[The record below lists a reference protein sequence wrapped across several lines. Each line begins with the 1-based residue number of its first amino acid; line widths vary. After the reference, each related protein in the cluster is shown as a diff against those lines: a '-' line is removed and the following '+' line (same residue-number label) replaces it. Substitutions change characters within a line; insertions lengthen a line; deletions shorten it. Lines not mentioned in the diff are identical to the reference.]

1 MQENYFTVH
10 PSKINQNNFSLSKKE
25 SNHFLKSRRG
35 KIHEEIWVLDGVGTA
50 YHACVKANDHN
61 YVKGTIIDSFSN
73 YGESKL
79 NINLI
84 IGLIKGHRMD
94 MVFEKA
100 TELGVKSIQPL
111 LVDHCIKNKLN
122 LKRAEEIIISAAKQT
137 GRSFFPKV
145 YEPTNLQTWLL
156 NHHEGSSFACHI
168 NGKKS
173 INDLVDNDN
182 SVISIIIGPE
192 GDFSKQEL
200 NQFKEAKIELVNL
213 SSRRLRSESAAIVSI
228 ANVIQIMEK

>member
-10 PSKINQNNFSLSKKE
+10 PSKINQNNFSLSKTE
-25 SNHFLKSRRG
+25 SNHFLKS
-35 KIHEEIWVLDGVGTA
+35 ID
-50 YHACVKANDHN
+50 DQ
-61 YVKGTIIDSFSN
+61 YVTGITIDSFPN
-73 YGESKL
+73 YGEPKP
-79 NINLI
+79 IVNLI
-84 IGLIKGHRMD
+84 IGLIKGSRMD
-94 MVFEKA
+94 MAFEKA

-145 YEPTNLQTWLL
+145 YEPTSLQTWLL

-182 SVISIIIGPE
+182 SVINIIIGPE
-192 GDFSKQEL
+192 GDFRQEL
-200 NQFKEAKIELVNL
+200 NQFQEAKIELVNL

>member
-1 MQENYFTVH
+1 MSDYRQ
-10 PSKINQNNFSLSKKE
+10 SL
-25 SNHFLKSRRG
+25 FF
-35 KIHEEIWVLDGVGTA
+35 IIVGTNGTGKTTLLNKLIA
-50 YHACVKANDHN
+50 ESGRKALIVEPDGFEWRDVKEIDDN

-79 NINLI
+79 NVNLI
-84 IGLIKGHRMD
+84 IGLIKGRRMD

-182 SVISIIIGPE
+182 SVINIIIGPE

>member
-1 MQENYFTVH
+1 MQENYFTVQ
-10 PSKINQNNFSLSKKE
+10 PSKINKNNFSLSTKE
-25 SNHFLKSRRG
+25 SNHFLKSLRG
-35 KIHEEIWVLDGVGTA
+35 KIDDEIWLLNGIGTA
-50 YHACVKANDHN
+50 YHACVKSIDDN
-61 YVKGTIIDSFSN
+61 YVTGTIINSFSN
-73 YGESKL
+73 YGESNF

-111 LVDHCIKNKLN
+111 IFDHCIKNKLN
-122 LKRAEEIIISAAKQT
+122 LKRAERIIISAAKQT
-137 GRSFFPKV
+137 GRSFFPKIHD
-145 YEPTNLQTWLL
+145 PTNLETWLL
-156 NHHEGSSFACHI
+156 EHHKGFSFVCHI

-173 INDLVDNDN
+173 ISNLVANN
-182 SVISIIIGPE
+182 EIEINIIIGPE

-200 NQFKEAKIELVNL
+200 NQFEDAKIKLVNL

-228 ANVIQIMEK
+228 ANVIQIME

>member
-1 MQENYFTVH
+1 MHENYFTVN

-25 SNHFLKSRRG
+25 SDHFLKSRRG
-35 KIHEEIWVLDGVGTA
+35 KIHEEIWLLDGLGTA
-50 YHACVKANDHN
+50 YHACVKEIDDN

-79 NINLI
+79 NVNLI
-84 IGLIKGHRMD
+84 IGLIKGRRMD

-122 LKRAEEIIISAAKQT
+122 LKRAEGIIISAAKQT

-145 YEPTNLQTWLL
+145 YEP
-156 NHHEGSSFACHI
+156 
-168 NGKKS
+168 
-173 INDLVDNDN
+173 
-182 SVISIIIGPE
+182 
-192 GDFSKQEL
+192 
-200 NQFKEAKIELVNL
+200 
-213 SSRRLRSESAAIVSI
+213 
-228 ANVIQIMEK
+228 